1 MNESKQFL
9 TVSELREYLPENPS
23 ESTIYCW
30 TSAKKIPYQKHGRR
44 LIFVR
49 SEIDK
54 WLAMRIKSFN
64 LNNGQ

>member
-1 MNESKQFL
+1 MNEPKQFL

-30 TSAKKIPYQKHGRR
+30 TSAKKIPFQKHGKK

-54 WLAMRIKSFN
+54 WLKSRIKCFTP
-64 LNNGQ
+64 NNA